1 MDEIICMRCI
11 LGNSIND
18 IDFDENGE
26 CNYCKIHDELDKEYP
41 LNEIGESK
49 LNSII
54 NDIKKAGDGKDYD
67 CLVGVSGGRDSTYAL
82 FTAVKLGLRPLAVHF
97 DNGWNSDI
105 AVTNIKNT
113 LEILNVDL
121 YSYVVDWEEFKDLQ
135 ISFLKASTSDA
146 EIPTDMGLTGALYSV
161 AKKFSLKYIITG
173 ISFRTE
179 GFAPISWTYLDGRYI
194 RSVQKI
200 FGTKKLITFPNLTIS
215 KMFYYMFIKRI
226 NLIPILYFI
235 TYQKDKVKSLL
246 EKELKWQYYGT
257 HHHENT
263 FTKFFQSYYL
273 TQKFGIDKRKTELAA
288 YVRSGQTT
296 REEALEFLKD
306 VPYEYDQDIVN
317 YTISKLDITKDQFD
331 EIMQEKNKSF
341 RDYPTY
347 YPYLKALKAALI
359 LAYKLKLIPKALYLR
374 FVGV

>member
-263 FTKFFQSYYL
+263 FTKF
-273 TQKFGIDKRKTELAA
+273 
-288 YVRSGQTT
+288 
-296 REEALEFLKD
+296 
-306 VPYEYDQDIVN
+306 
-317 YTISKLDITKDQFD
+317 
-331 EIMQEKNKSF
+331 
-341 RDYPTY
+341 
-347 YPYLKALKAALI
+347 
-359 LAYKLKLIPKALYLR
+359 
-374 FVGV
+374 